1 MIREIN
7 ASEFS
12 NSVNTPELTVI
23 KFGADWCQ
31 ACNAMKPIVEEMC
44 VNVPDVNFLDMN
56 ADKNADF
63 VTGLGVKALP
73 TFVFYKNG
81 KLLAM
86 EKGLNPTTLRNKV
99 DEFRQ

>member
-7 ASEFS
+7 GNDFAKEVK
-12 NSVNTPELTVI
+12 NPGLTVI

-31 ACNAMKPIVEEMC
+31 ACNAMKPVIEEMA
-44 VNVPDVNFLDMN
+44 VNVPEVNFLDMN

-63 VTGLGVKALP
+63 VTSLGVKALP

-81 KLLAM
+81 VQLAI
-86 EKGLNPTTLRNKV
+86 EKGLNPTTLRHKV